1 MDAMLTWGLVLLG
14 LSLFLLLVEML
25 VVSGGL
31 VSVLAVASAAG
42 GIYCLFRFDTTWGLM
57 GTATAL
63 VLGPVTMLY
72 GLSMWRHT
80 PLGRRI
86 IGGKPEPENELDPR
100 SGKPVD
106 PRLTL
111 IGLHGRALTD
121 LRPVGV
127 VEVGGARYDAACE
140 TGFLAA
146 GSPVRVTDVEPNQL
160 RVRGA

>member
-31 VSVLAVASAAG
+31 VSVLAVATAVG
-42 GIYCLFRFDTTWGLM
+42 GLYCLFRFDTTWGLM

-63 VLGPVTMLY
+63 FVGPLTMLY

-86 IGGKPEPENELDPR
+86 IGVKPESESELDPR

-111 IGLHGRALTD
+111 VGLQGRAMTD

-127 VEVGGARYDAACE
+127 VEIGGMRYDAACE
-140 TGFLAA
+140 TGFLSA
-146 GSPVRVTDVEPNQL
+146 GTPVRVTGVEHNQL
-160 RVRGA
+160 RVRST